1 MTQRTKLVDEIYRL
15 KNELNILNGEPEKSI
30 EEFKDSKFYSR
41 CIYAAKNYEL
51 KSLITSLKCEVART
65 EYKQRIDAF
74 YATEEGAALKAQ
86 LEREL
91 EESLQ
96 RLTDI
101 LSTAKAEVEAGLQN
115 LLGSHWIVEKI
126 GSSSME
132 IGIRNEDETDK
143 YRNCIFGQTA
153 SIYYDICG
161 WRDEDKERFEI
172 NIGSC
177 GGCRVDGGM
186 NYGERSRYY
195 IGLGQLFA
203 ATEFVAWFKARM
215 FEMHRAYNAER
226 LLCSKLEDRLNNPIE
241 D

>member
-1 MTQRTKLVDEIYRL
+1 MTRREKLVNEIYRL
-15 KNELNILNGEPEKSI
+15 KNELNILNGEPEKTF
-30 EEFKDSKFYSR
+30 EEFRKSKYYDGTISYYR
-41 CIYAAKNYEL
+41 NYEM
-51 KSLITSLKCEVART
+51 KSEIAHLESIIAQTKR
-65 EYKQRIDAF
+65 KQRIDAF
-74 YATEEGAALKAQ
+74 YATEEGATLKSQ

-96 RLTDI
+96 RMTDI
-101 LSTAKAEVEAGLQN
+101 LSTAKAEVETGLQN
-115 LLGSHWIVEKI
+115 LLGSHWIVESI

-143 YRNCIFGQTA
+143 YRNCLFGQTA

-203 ATEFVAWFKARM
+203 ATEFVAWLKARM
-215 FEMHRAYNAER
+215 FEMRRAYNAER